1 MKASSQHD
9 EGPTDA
15 VAEVQL
21 EFGRESAIIDD
32 ELEHEYVDRLAA
44 EVKSLS
50 DAHNLRPVFWKGEKS
65 ECCVQ
70 QRR

>member
-1 MKASSQHD
+1 MKASLQHG
-9 EGPTDA
+9 EERIDA

-21 EFGRESAIIDD
+21 EFGRESAIDD

-44 EVKSLS
+44 EVKSLN
-50 DAHNLRPVFWKGEKS
+50 DAHSLRPVFWTGEKS
-65 ECCVQ
+65 ECRVQ